1 MVDVKIYGEVVPF
14 QYLDAGLVN
23 LTSVQAQLL
32 DAKGQDIRVRIN
44 CIGGDV
50 EEGFAIYA
58 ELRRYAAEHN
68 AKITTLAEGRCASIA
83 TVIFLAGDER
93 ITTEYTQPFVHN
105 AWTYIEGDAKQLMR
119 IAVDLEACN
128 KQIAEHY
135 AAHTDLTYD
144 EARELMTAETSI
156 TPEEC
161 VAIRFATSVEK
172 VLRPVA
178 LRKRVNLNT
187 NKMAN
192 NGKKS
197 LLAKF
202 KALFSNKI
210 LFDANNVEVDFYEL
224 EDGDTVAVGDL
235 AMIDGTDA
243 EGSVVMATGE
253 TFVFE
258 AGALME
264 IIPAGDD
271 AGDDEGDDAG
281 DGAADPMALQARVDE
296 LEALLEVAATK
307 YNKSKENIK
316 ALQADLTAK
325 DGVIATFKAA
335 QSRYAAA
342 GKKDNKKP
350 DAGAVNKFDKAIS
363 ALSKK

>member
-14 QYLDAGLVN
+14 QDIWTGLVN
-23 LTSVQAQLL
+23 LSSVQEQLK
-32 DAKGQDIRVRIN
+32 AAEGKDIRVRLN
-44 CIGGDV
+44 CVGGDV
-50 EEGFAIYA
+50 EEGFAIYS
-58 ELRRYAAEHN
+58 ELRRYAKDHG
-68 AKITTLAEGRCASIA
+68 AKVTTLAEGRCASIA

-135 AAHTDLTYD
+135 AAHTDLTYE
-144 EARELMTAETSI
+144 EARELMDAETAI
-156 TPEEC
+156 TAEEC
-161 VAIRFATSVEK
+161 VAIRFATSIEK

-235 AMIDGTDA
+235 AMIDGVDA

-253 TFVFE
+253 TFVFT
-258 AGALME
+258 AGELTE
-264 IIPAGDD
+264 IIPAEDGAGADD
-271 AGDDEGDDAG
+271 EGDDEGDTM
-281 DGAADPMALQARVDE
+281 DPVALQARVEE
-296 LEALLEVAATK
+296 LEELLEVAATK
-307 YNKSKENIK
+307 YNKAK
-316 ALQADLTAK
+316 ATISALKADVEAK
-325 DGVIATFKAA
+325 DSVIGTYKAA

-350 DAGAVNKFDKAIS
+350 DAGKVNKFDKAIES
-363 ALSKK
+363 LSKK